1 MYLSGRCLDI
11 SVQALGKSTTRR
23 EKAMKRAVL
32 ITILTASA
40 LLLGGCFPGDVDVL
54 GAGPVEKSD
63 ECDEQ
68 RSEDQKFIPFLI

>member
-1 MYLSGRCLDI
+1 
-11 SVQALGKSTTRR
+11 
-23 EKAMKRAVL
+23 MKRAVL